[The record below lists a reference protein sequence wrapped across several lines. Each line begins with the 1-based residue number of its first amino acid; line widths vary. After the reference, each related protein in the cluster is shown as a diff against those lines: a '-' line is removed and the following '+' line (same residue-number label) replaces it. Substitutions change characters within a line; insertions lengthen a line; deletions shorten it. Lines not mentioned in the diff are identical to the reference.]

1 MIGNVLRS
9 DWFNVISV
17 FIRMKKLYID
27 PDPEETQEWIESI
40 DGALAAHGSE
50 RARFLLEKLID
61 YAERQGAR
69 MPFNTN
75 TPYIN
80 TIHAFEQKPFPGD
93 RVLERKIK
101 SLVRWNAMAM
111 VTRANKLHDGI
122 GGHIS
127 TYASSATL
135 LEVAFNHFLKGPE
148 HPEGPDLVFFQGHA
162 SPGIYARAFLEGRLS
177 DNQLENFRRELAPGG
192 GLSSYPHPW
201 LMPDFWQ
208 YPTVSMGLTSILALY
223 QARFMHYLEDRGF
236 SAKTSR
242 KVWAF
247 LGDGEMD
254 EPESLGAITLASRE
268 KLDNLIFVV
277 NCNLQRLDG
286 PVRGN
291 GKIIQELEG
300 AYRGAG
306 WNVIKV
312 IWGSDWDPLL
322 EKDDSGM
329 LARRLEEVVDGDLLK
344 YVVEDGSYMRMH
356 FFGKYPELLAM
367 VEDIK
372 DNQLLHL
379 RLGGHDPEKVF
390 AAYAEAVTY
399 QGKPTVILART
410 IKGYG
415 LGEAGEGR
423 NITHQQKKLNE
434 EELLYFRDRFNI
446 PLTDQQ
452 AVKAPFYKSDEASA
466 EINYLKQKRQELG
479 GYLPHRI
486 QRAERLTIPDISIFE
501 ESLQGYGDRKL
512 STTMAFVRLLT
523 KLTKDKT
530 IGENIVPII
539 PDEAR
544 TFGMESL
551 FRQLGIYA
559 HSGQLYEPVDS
570 DQFLYYKEE
579 KDGQILEE
587 GINEAGAMSSFI
599 AAGTAYSNYGINM
612 IPFYIYYS
620 MFGFQRVWD
629 LIWAAGDIRAR
640 GFLLGA
646 TAGRTTL
653 NGEGLQHQDGHSHLA
668 AAATPNIK
676 AYDVAY
682 ASEIAVVIHR
692 GMQEMFTEQKD
703 VIYYLTLANENYEH
717 PQRPQGAEP
726 DIIKGMYKIQPTK
739 NTVVRL
745 LGAGPLLH
753 EAQAAADLLKK
764 DWNIE
769 PGVWSVTSFSELR
782 RDAEETERWNLM
794 NPNKEQKKSHLERSL
809 SKHKVPT
816 VAVSDYV
823 KMVAEQIGPY
833 VPGDFYALGT
843 DGFGRSDT
851 RENLR
856 RFFEVDRYYI
866 VLAAIRALENN
877 GTMKRGTSEKV
888 IKMYKIDPNKP
899 SPITV

>member
-1 MIGNVLRS
+1 MS
-9 DWFNVISV
+9 KPYKDT
-17 FIRMKKLYID
+17 
-27 PDPEETQEWIESI
+27 DPEETQEWIESI
-40 DGALAAHGSE
+40 QGALQEHGQK
-50 RARFLLEKLID
+50 RAQYLLERLID
-61 YAERQGAR
+61 FAERQGAR

-75 TPYIN
+75 TPFIN
-80 TIHAFEQKPFPGD
+80 TIQPFEQKPFPGN
-93 RVLERKIK
+93 RNIERSIK
-101 SLVRWNAMAM
+101 SLIRWNAMAM
-111 VTRANKLHDGI
+111 VTRANKESDGI

-135 LEVAFNHFLKGPE
+135 LEVAFNHFLKGPA
-148 HPEGPDLVFFQGHA
+148 HHEGADMVFFQGHA
-162 SPGIYARAFLEGRLS
+162 SPGIYARAFLEGRLKEKH
-177 DNQLENFRRELAPGG
+177 LINFRRELSKEG

-208 YPTVSMGLTSILALY
+208 FPTVSMGLTSLMSIY
-223 QARFMHYLEDRGF
+223 QARFMHYLEDRGLVKK
-236 SAKTSR
+236 SKR
-242 KVWAF
+242 KIWAF

-254 EPESLGAITLASRE
+254 EPESLGALTLAARE
-268 KLDNLIFVV
+268 NLENLIFIV

-300 AYRGAG
+300 AFRGAG

-312 IWGSDWDPLL
+312 IWGSEWDSLL
-322 EKDDSGM
+322 EKDKTGA
-329 LARRLEEVVDGDLLK
+329 LARRMEEVVDGELLK
-344 YVVEDGSYMRMH
+344 YVVEGGGYFREH
-356 FFGKYPELLAM
+356 FFGKTPDLLKMVKDYSDDEL
-367 VEDIK
+367 IRF
-372 DNQLLHL
+372 
-379 RLGGHDPEKVF
+379 RLGGHDPEKVY
-390 AAYAEAVTY
+390 AAYSEAVES
-399 QGKPTVILART
+399 QKKPTVILART

-434 EELLYFRDRFNI
+434 EELLYFRDRFDI
-446 PLTDQQ
+446 PLND
-452 AVKAPFYKSDEASA
+452 AKAMKAPFHKPKSDSE
-466 EINYLKQKRQELG
+466 EILYLTKQRKKLG
-479 GYLPHRI
+479 GFLPHRNKK
-486 QRAERLTIPDISIFE
+486 AKKLTISTADIFSE
-501 ESLQGYGDRKL
+501 AMDGYGERKL
-512 STTMAFVRLLT
+512 STTMVFVRLLT
-523 KLTKDKT
+523 KLTKEKT
-530 IGENIVPII
+530 IGKYVVPII

-570 DQFLYYKEE
+570 DQLLYYKEAV
-579 KDGQILEE
+579 DGQILEE

-599 AAGTAYSNYGINM
+599 AAGTAYSNHGINTM
-612 IPFYIYYS
+612 PFYIYYS

-629 LIWAAGDIRAR
+629 LIWAAGDMRAR

-676 AYDVAY
+676 AYDLAY
-682 ASEIAVVIHR
+682 AYEIAVVIKE
-692 GMQEMFTEQKD
+692 GMKEMFQEQKD
-703 VIYYLTLANENYEH
+703 VIYYLTLENENYEH
-717 PQRPQGAEP
+717 PKIPKGVEKH
-726 DIIKGMYKIQPTK
+726 ILKGMYKIRSTK
-739 NTVVRL
+739 NPTVRL
-745 LGAGPLLH
+745 LGCGPLMG
-753 EAQAAADLLKK
+753 ETMAAAHLLKQ

-769 PGVWSVTSFSELR
+769 PGVWNVTSFSELR
-782 RDAEETERWNLM
+782 REAEEVERWNHL
-794 NPNKEQKKSHLERSL
+794 NPDKTQKKSHLEKSL
-809 SKHKVPT
+809 SKNKVPT

-833 VPGDFYALGT
+833 VPGDYYALGT

-866 VLAAIRALENN
+866 VLTAIRALVNS
-877 GTMKRGTSEKV
+877 GHLKKGLSEKV
-888 IKMYKIDPNKP
+888 IKKYGLDPKKP